1 MITSRINVPRTW
13 TLTQQKKLVDCY
25 QIVRKLPEWLS
36 TCFFYIFI
44 LYIQLSIYYSI
55 TMYILYF
62 VRHLIPEKYY
72 PKLFYPIEDE
82 IISASTRVIFTR
94 SKHNNQQICLKLWQ
108 LYDQKVCNEKLVT
121 RDINYL
127 LEGFEFNLRFAPDI
141 YLGIVPV
148 ELSNDK
154 KNILRG
160 RLIEKPEK
168 CQLKTGVE
176 YALMM
181 RRLEE
186 KYRLDFQLKQRGKGI
201 ATRAGMEF
209 LAREVAL
216 MHVQLDQSP
225 HYIGGS
231 VSILSKLKIN
241 IELFDEALNKSP
253 NGYKHLEKYKWISN
267 FMMQACKT
275 YTNYFE
281 QRREENHIRRC
292 HGDLK
297 ATNLW
302 IFPEKRAYFL
312 GMMKRSQQLIALDCV
327 DFNPDFCHIDTLSD
341 VAMLAIDLE
350 MHVTKSFDK
359 SIDNYHGQ
367 KLAKHF
373 LHSYLREIRET
384 SIIAWPLLEYYL
396 TEKGM
401 VCAYVSILYDNHS
414 EQGEKYLNIALIH
427 ARRLE
432 KMLKQSAKSTTSM
445 EHLSQHSDF
454 SYVR

>member
-1 MITSRINVPRTW
+1 MITIRINVPRTW
-13 TLTQQKKLVDCY
+13 TNRQHSIIEECNQF
-25 QIVRKLPEWLS
+25 IRNLPRWLY
-36 TCFFYIFI
+36 TNFLY
-44 LYIQLSIYYSI
+44 LYILHFQLSLYYLRVI
-55 TMYILYF
+55 YILYF
-62 VRHLIPEKYY
+62 IWHIIPENYY

-108 LYDQKVCNEKLVT
+108 LYDEKICNEKLMT
-121 RDINYL
+121 RDVKYL
-127 LEGFEFNLRFAPDI
+127 LEGFEFNLRFAPDV

-148 ELSNDK
+148 ELSGDK
-154 KNILRG
+154 KSILRG

-181 RRLEE
+181 RRLED

-216 MHVQLDQSP
+216 MHIQLDQSP
-225 HYIGGS
+225 NNIGGS

-253 NGYKHLEKYKWISN
+253 NAYKHLEKYKWISN
-267 FMMQACKT
+267 FMMQACES

-281 QRREENHIRRC
+281 QRSEEKHIRRC

-302 IFPEKRAYFL
+302 VFPENRAYFL
-312 GMMKRSQQLIALDCV
+312 GLMKRSQQLIALDCV

-350 MHVTKSFDK
+350 MHVTKSFDT

-396 TEKGM
+396 TEKAM
-401 VCAYVSILYDNHS
+401 VCAYVSILYDKLP

-445 EHLSQHSDF
+445 EQSSQHSDF